1 MESIQDKCQ
10 SLQQIHPKVGL
21 CNAQSIIKLQRY
33 SSELIGLSVHKCPKT
48 SMNET
53 KSDVAEL
60 PYNDERDMMSIL
72 EVIVAGVRSTSY

>member
-1 MESIQDKCQ
+1 
-10 SLQQIHPKVGL
+10 
-21 CNAQSIIKLQRY
+21 
-33 SSELIGLSVHKCPKT
+33 
-48 SMNET
+48 MNET